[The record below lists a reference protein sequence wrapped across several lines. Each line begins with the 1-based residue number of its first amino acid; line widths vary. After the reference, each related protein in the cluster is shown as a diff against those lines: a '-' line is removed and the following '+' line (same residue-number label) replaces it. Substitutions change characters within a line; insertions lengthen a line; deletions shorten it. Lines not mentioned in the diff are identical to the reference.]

1 MDYVRWIFNLDFC
14 IPRYLIMKKLLMNKL
29 RIAWQIRVKRF
40 EHKIKSGGVG
50 NLTNAS
56 WEEKKKNDWGDAY
69 G

>member
-1 MDYVRWIFNLDFC
+1 
-14 IPRYLIMKKLLMNKL
+14 MKKLLMNKL
-29 RIAWQIRVKRF
+29 RIGWQIRAKRF

-56 WEEKKKNDWGDAY
+56 WEEKEKNDWGYAY